1 MENGMKNEIIDC
13 SEMLT
18 RTFDNIEKSTLEKN
32 NKFYSS
38 WKTVVTKI
46 NRIGDKNF
54 GQKLYDHSSIVDIKN
69 ETLLVETD
77 HPAWSQMMQFYS
89 KFIINGLKMYSPEM
103 SIKGIVFRTRGSNA
117 VLNSVDYGEE
127 IKKADKKLF
136 ERYEKE
142 NEVINKYSE
151 KKEKNKEEK
160 EELPEEL
167 KAMFDTIRKSML
179 TKNRN
184 N

>member
-1 MENGMKNEIIDC
+1 MKNEIIDC

-103 SIKGIVFRTRGSNA
+103 RIKGIVFRTRGSNA
-117 VLNSVDYGEE
+117 VLNSVDYGAE

-142 NEVINKYSE
+142 NEIINKYSE
-151 KKEKNKEEK
+151 KNEKNKDEK

>member
-1 MENGMKNEIIDC
+1 
-13 SEMLT
+13 
-18 RTFDNIEKSTLEKN
+18 
-32 NKFYSS
+32 
-38 WKTVVTKI
+38 
-46 NRIGDKNF
+46 
-54 GQKLYDHSSIVDIKN
+54 
-69 ETLLVETD
+69 
-77 HPAWSQMMQFYS
+77 
-89 KFIINGLKMYSPEM
+89 MYSPEM
-103 SIKGIVFRTRGSNA
+103 RIKGIVFRTRGSNA